1 MRCYDTIKAT
11 SIKNM
16 DIQRKKRKNEQK
28 ATDSYNLR
36 QPKQTISR
44 SFEES
49 INVPAV
55 APIKKIKQH
64 KGIWHYVK
72 KILFVCFIIFIV
84 TLIGILVYFT
94 WKSFSTH
101 YRATHDETILPAEKE
116 RPFDVPFEEFAL
128 ESSSLEQYDRINILL
143 LGKASEDYPG
153 TDLTDT
159 IMIASIDTVEKKIAL
174 FSLPRDLYVNIPD
187 TDYYTRI
194 NSVYQ
199 YGLTN
204 KEGVEPIKETIEDI
218 TGQEIHFYIIADFD
232 GFIDIV
238 DALGGI
244 NVDVLRDVKD
254 TRYPGPNRSYQTFE
268 LEKGLQNMDGDTA
281 LKYVRYRHGD
291 PEGDFGRAKRQ
302 QQVLQALKNRAF
314 SLRTIFNPFAM
325 NTLLTSLGDHIRTDI
340 SAADM
345 AHFVTLIK
353 KLDTQNIATVVV
365 DAWKPDSLL
374 RVMHV
379 QHGPIRAFG
388 LVPRTGSY
396 TEIRDLAENAFDIDK
411 VKQRKEK
418 VSVENATIIIVDRSE
433 IPGLA
438 YKTQQLLT
446 KDLGLKNVSIKT
458 SDLSG
463 VEEETFVVDRSNGN
477 KSFTVDEIIRQL
489 ETKREDHNIYADSIE
504 DEADVIVVIG
514 RNLADQLLYEEAT
527 IDEFNNAPRDQQ
539 YLDVIEKE

>member
-1 MRCYDTIKAT
+1 
-11 SIKNM
+11 M
-16 DIQRKKRKNEQK
+16 DIQRKGRKKAQK
-28 ATDSYNLR
+28 APGNYNLR

-44 SFEES
+44 SYEES

-55 APIKKIKQH
+55 APIKEIHQRKS
-64 KGIWHYVK
+64 IWHYIK
-72 KILFVCFIIFIV
+72 KILFFCFIALLIA
-84 TLIGILVYFT
+84 LIGIVIYFT
-94 WKSFSTH
+94 WKTFSTH
-101 YRATHDETILPAEKE
+101 YRATHDETVLPAEQE
-116 RPFDVPFEEFAL
+116 RPFAIPFEDLAI
-128 ESSSLEQYDRINILL
+128 ESSSLEQYDRVNILL

-159 IMIASIDTVEKKIAL
+159 IMIASIDTIDKKIAL

-204 KEGVEPIKETIEDI
+204 KEGIEPLKETIEDI

-232 GFIDIV
+232 GFTDIV
-238 DALGGI
+238 DSLGGI
-244 NVDVLRDVKD
+244 NVDVLRDIND

-268 LEKGLQNMDGDTA
+268 LEKGLQNMDGETA

-314 SLRTIFNPFAM
+314 SLKTIFNPFAM
-325 NTLLTSLGDHIRTDI
+325 NALLNSLGDHIRTDI

-345 AHFVTLIK
+345 TQFVTLIK

-396 TEIRDLAENAFDIDK
+396 TEIRDLAENVFDADK
-411 VKQRKEK
+411 IKQRKEK
-418 VSVENATIIIVDRSE
+418 VITENAKIIIVDRSAT
-433 IPGLA
+433 PGLA
-438 YKTQQLLT
+438 FKVQKLLT
-446 KDLGLKNVSIKT
+446 KDLGLTNVAMKKT
-458 SDLSG
+458 ELSG
-463 VEEETFVVDRSNGN
+463 IEEETVVVDYSNGN
-477 KSFTVDEIIRQL
+477 TSFTIDEIIRQL
-489 ETKREDHNIYADSIE
+489 EVKREDRNIYADSITE
-504 DEADVIVVIG
+504 EADVIIVVG
-514 RNLADQLLYEEAT
+514 RDLADQLLYEEAT
-527 IDEFNNAPRDQQ
+527 INELNDAAIDQQ
-539 YLDVIEKE
+539 YLDVIEKK